1 MKSAWRIAWEKVAR
15 DRRRARR
22 RKIIFWAAQCI
33 GAAVL
38 AAALAMIAIGC
49 TPGGPG
55 SGFTDEQWRAFCP
68 DGHCPIYKIGMGL
81 NEAEEA
87 RMPE

>member
-1 MKSAWRIAWEKVAR
+1 MTRLFNWAA
-15 DRRRARR
+15 DYRRRQARR
-22 RKIIFWAAQCI
+22 RRRKAILFWIAQGI
-33 GAAVL
+33 GLILLAV
-38 AAALAMIAIGC
+38 ALAYVTPGC

-55 SGFTDEQWRAFCP
+55 SGFTDDQWRAFCP

-81 NEAEEA
+81 NQAEEA